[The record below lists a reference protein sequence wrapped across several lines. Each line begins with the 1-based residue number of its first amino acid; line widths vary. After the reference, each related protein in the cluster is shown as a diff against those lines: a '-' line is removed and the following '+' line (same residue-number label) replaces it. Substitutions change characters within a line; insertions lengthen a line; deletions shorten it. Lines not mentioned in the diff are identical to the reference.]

1 MAVTLG
7 YRYFATDNVSFKSK
21 TGGSVNTG
29 GTDIQN
35 AELGFR
41 FNF

>member
-7 YRYFATDNVSFKSK
+7 YRYFATDNVSFDSK
-21 TGGSVNTG
+21 IGGSVNTG
-29 GTDIQN
+29 GTEIQN